1 MIGGYKYSLVD
12 LNKSLEID
20 PNNATALNNRELTY
34 QLIGRY
40 EESLADINKSLI

>member
-1 MIGGYKYSLVD
+1 MIGRYKYSLVD
-12 LNKSLEID
+12 LNKILEIY
-20 PNNATALNNRELTY
+20 PNNTTALNNRRLTY